1 MDALID
7 FCMEPLSYAFM
18 QRGLLAAILI
28 GIVAAVIGAF
38 VVLRGMSFIGDAMAH
53 AVLPG
58 VAIAFLVGQN
68 VLLGAFLAG
77 TATAVGIGFVKRS
90 SHLREDSAI
99 GIMFVGAFAL
109 GIALLSRTRSYTVDL
124 NHILFGNVL
133 AVSPQDLWIIAAFG
147 AAVLIVLAL
156 LYKEL
161 LVMSFDPIMAATARL
176 PVTLLND
183 ILLILLSVTIVIS
196 MRAVGN
202 ILVVAMLIA
211 PAATAY
217 LLTDHL
223 PRMMAL
229 GAAFGVAAAVIGLY
243 ISYWFDVASGAAIVL
258 AAVAIFFVTLLAT
271 RARHAW
277 G

>member
-1 MDALID
+1 MDALIN

-133 AVSPQDLWIIAAFG
+133 AVSPQDLW
-147 AAVLIVLAL
+147 
-156 LYKEL
+156 
-161 LVMSFDPIMAATARL
+161 P
-176 PVTLLND
+176 
-183 ILLILLSVTIVIS
+183 
-196 MRAVGN
+196 RAE
-202 ILVVAMLIA
+202 
-211 PAATAY
+211 T
-217 LLTDHL
+217 
-223 PRMMAL
+223 
-229 GAAFGVAAAVIGLY
+229 
-243 ISYWFDVASGAAIVL
+243 
-258 AAVAIFFVTLLAT
+258 
-271 RARHAW
+271 
-277 G
+277 